1 MLRCMR
7 TTVDINDELLI
18 AAKKRAAET
27 RRTLSAVLED
37 ALRLSLKEPSP
48 ASAKL
53 VIPSISMGRLM
64 PGVDLDNS
72 AALLDL
78 MERED

>member
-1 MLRCMR
+1 MR

-37 ALRLSLKEPSP
+37 ALRLSLKEPFPS
-48 ASAKL
+48 SAKL
-53 VIPSISMGRLM
+53 VIPSISMGSLM
-64 PGVDLDNS
+64 PGVELDNS

>member
-1 MLRCMR
+1 MR

-37 ALRLSLKEPSP
+37 ALRLSLKEQVP
-48 ASAKL
+48 AGTKL
-53 VIPSISMGRLM
+53 VIPSISMGSLK

>member
-1 MLRCMR
+1 MR

-37 ALRLSLKEPSP
+37 ALRLSLKEQST

-53 VIPSISMGRLM
+53 VIPSISMGGLM